1 MWPSTTKYF
10 SPFFSYTVSP
20 PCQVYGQMS
29 SLPTYPGL
37 RRAARVPLRRDR
49 GEVEAEVVGGIL
61 RVGEHDRPVVGV
73 DHPAVVGGHVLL
85 EFGLVERAGLLAQCL
100 RDLVVDD
107 LHPADRVDPDH
118 RRKVRHLHVGL
129 RTHNHGD
136 HRADLV
142 VHQGEPAPVGRG
154 AVGLERALRRLERG
168 HCANSFGTSRLS
180 AVTIPAKRLFAAS
193 RPSSNRG
200 GLASGCDHSGCS
212 VRAAAMA
219 RGTQVASQ
227 SAMIVLLWSANSRSS
242 VSSSNIGMV

>member
-49 GEVEAEVVGGIL
+49 GEVEAEVVGGVL

-73 DHPAVVGGHVLL
+73 DHPAVVGGHVFL
-85 EFGLVERAGLLAQCL
+85 ELGLG
-100 RDLVVDD
+100 DLVVDD

-118 RRKVRHLHVGL
+118 GRQVRHLHVGL
-129 RTHNHGD
+129 GPHDHGD
-136 HRADLV
+136 HGTYLV
-142 VHQGEPAPVGRG
+142 VHQGEAAHVGRG
-154 AVGLERALRRLERG
+154 VVGLERALRRLELG

-180 AVTIPAKRLFAAS
+180 AVTIPVKRLLAAS

-200 GLASGCDHSGCS
+200 GLASGCDQIGCS
-212 VRAAAMA
+212 VRAAARA
-219 RGTQVASQ
+219 RGTQVVSQ
-227 SAMIVLLWSANSRSS
+227 SAMICLLWSANSRSS
-242 VSSSNIGMV
+242 VSSSNMAVV